1 MKRFRIVKV
10 LGILLIICVVFSV
23 LSFVVMQLWNN
34 VLAVVLHI
42 GLVTFWQAAGILLLS
57 KILFG
62 FGGKGRGWG
71 RHHHNP
77 EAHEWRKKM
86 IGKWKDM
93 TPEERQ
99 KFKQDFRSRCRSGW
113 RGGFDEQTMQQA
125 PQQTPAE
132 EK

>member
-10 LGILLIICVVFSV
+10 LGILLIVCVVFGV

-62 FGGKGRGWG
+62 FGGKGWKK
-71 RHHHNP
+71 HHHDP
-77 EAHEWRKKM
+77 QAHEWRAKM

-99 KFKQDFRSRCRSGW
+99 KFKQEFRNRCRPGW
-113 RGGFDEQTMQQA
+113 RGGFEEQSQA
-125 PQQTPAE
+125 TQASSTPAE
-132 EK
+132 D